1 MGSIASTAA
10 EAFTLHVCPDVDDAS
25 QHAATLV
32 ADQIRRKP
40 DSVICTASGSTP
52 TRTYA
57 KLGELATE
65 SQLAVDRVSIVKLD
79 EWLGLPLD
87 DAHTCE
93 SFLRQHVLAPLRI
106 SADRYIGFD
115 SQPADEPAE
124 CRRIE
129 SEIQASGGIDLAILG
144 IGVNG
149 HIGLNEPAEFLQFGC
164 HVADLA
170 PTTVGHTML
179 EGTADR
185 ITRGLTMG
193 MRDILGARRIL
204 LLAFGEQK
212 AKPIRELL
220 KKRVTARFPASFLW
234 LHPNVTCLCDQ
245 AAAPDIGGAA

>member
-1 MGSIASTAA
+1 MGSVASTTT
-10 EAFTLHVCPDVDDAS
+10 ESFTLYVCPDADEAS
-25 QHAATLV
+25 QRAATLV

-40 DSVICTASGSTP
+40 DSLICTASGSTP
-52 TRTYA
+52 TGAYA
-57 KLGELATE
+57 KLGKLAAE
-65 SQLAVDRVSIVKLD
+65 NQLAVDRVSIVKLD
-79 EWLGLPLD
+79 EWLGLPLH

-93 SFLRQHVLAPLRI
+93 SFLRQNVLEPLRI
-106 SADRYIGFD
+106 PADRYIGFD
-115 SQPADEPAE
+115 SQPADEFAE

-149 HIGLNEPAEFLQFGC
+149 HIGLNEPAEFLQPGC

-185 ITRGLTMG
+185 VTRGLTMG
-193 MRDILGARRIL
+193 MRDILAARRIL
-204 LLAFGEQK
+204 LLAFGGQK

-245 AAAPDIGGAA
+245 AAAPDIVGAA